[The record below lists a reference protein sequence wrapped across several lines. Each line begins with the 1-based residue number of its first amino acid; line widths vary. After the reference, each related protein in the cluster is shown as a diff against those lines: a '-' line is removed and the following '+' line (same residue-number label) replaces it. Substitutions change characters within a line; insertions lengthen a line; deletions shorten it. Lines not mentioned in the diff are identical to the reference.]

1 MILDDNIVDK
11 QMVEKE
17 NFDGLNYADGVSVK
31 FDLQNG
37 GHSVLAFCN
46 NKHTAQAV
54 AEALNLL
61 DNMEGDGI
69 TLKK

>member
-1 MILDDNIVDK
+1 MILDDNIINK
-11 QMVEKE
+11 QMVETE
-17 NFDGLNYADGVSVK
+17 NFDGLNYADGVAVK

-46 NKHTAQAV
+46 NKHTAKAI

-61 DNMEGDGI
+61 DNIEGDGI